1 MFYARITVRGPVN
14 PTIREC
20 GAALK
25 ARVKLFKQML
35 TKVE

>member
-14 PTIREC
+14 PTVREC

-25 ARVKLFKQML
+25 AHVKIFKQTL